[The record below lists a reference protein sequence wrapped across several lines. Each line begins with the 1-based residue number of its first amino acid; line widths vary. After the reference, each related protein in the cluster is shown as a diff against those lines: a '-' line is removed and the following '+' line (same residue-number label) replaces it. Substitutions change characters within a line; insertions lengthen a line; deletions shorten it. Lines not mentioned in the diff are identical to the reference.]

1 MTFKLLQI
9 IIQLKLH
16 LEDTMESVRINV
28 SIPKKIFDELSQEVE
43 SRKRSRFITEAIM
56 RSIKERRDQRLA
68 EEYREAAAE
77 IRQINKELE
86 GAISDGLD

>member
-1 MTFKLLQI
+1 
-9 IIQLKLH
+9 
-16 LEDTMESVRINV
+16 
-28 SIPKKIFDELSQEVE
+28 
-43 SRKRSRFITEAIM
+43 M

-86 GAISDGLD
+86 GTISDGLD